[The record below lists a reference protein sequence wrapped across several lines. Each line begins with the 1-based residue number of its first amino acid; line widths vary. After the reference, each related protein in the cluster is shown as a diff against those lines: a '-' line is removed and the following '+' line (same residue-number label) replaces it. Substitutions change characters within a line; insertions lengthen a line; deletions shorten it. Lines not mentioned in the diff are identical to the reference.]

1 MHHVVNVLVYVV
13 LFAEFAREGQAGEML
28 QPVPVDG
35 VDVEPDDEGS
45 EQADVDQHGRADED
59 ALPVR
64 VNGPEGDV
72 GEEGEG
78 EQQAADEAEYV
89 CDVVDP
95 GQEAAQE
102 EEEDDARQFEEGL
115 PRILKHL
122 PTLKQL
128 HKQAGQESK
137 LGACWTHLQWENI
150 TAGTSKNHQHQ
161 TNEVKSMIS
170 TPVKI
175 WVFLI

>member
-64 VNGPEGDV
+64 VSGPEGDV

-89 CDVVDP
+89 RDVVDP

-122 PTLKQL
+122 PTLDQL

-137 LGACWTHLQWENI
+137 LGACGTHLQRENI
-150 TAGTSKNHQHQ
+150 TAGASKNHQQQ
-161 TNEVKSMIS
+161 TSEVKSMIS
-170 TPVKI
+170 TPGKI
-175 WVFLI
+175 